1 MATIKELVS
10 NKKPTANILGINI
23 SLDDKNTINKKI
35 TDFLFGDKSHYIVT
49 PNPEII
55 LSAQN
60 DKIYKNIL
68 NNAAIAIAD
77 GFGIKLA
84 GFTYKLNIP
93 RITGADLL
101 NDLLRIA
108 NEKKQK
114 IAILNWEK
122 SLSNKEAIAGSIQNY
137 YPALNFKIFTS
148 KRKVDDR
155 TINNI
160 IAYGPKIIIVTLGA
174 PFQEKFI
181 FDNLHMFTS
190 ARLAIGVGGAFDF
203 FTGRIKRAP
212 KLLRFIGLEWLYRIF
227 QEKGPRKLWRLKRIY
242 NAVIIFSFKF
252 IIWRLKNNA
261 KKI

>member
-1 MATIKELVS
+1 MAKIKELVS
-10 NKKPTANILGINI
+10 NKKSTANILGINI
-23 SLDDKNTINKKI
+23 SLGDKNTINKKI
-35 TDFLFGDKSHYIVT
+35 TDFLFGDKSRYIVT

-55 LSAQN
+55 LYAQN

-101 NDLLRIA
+101 YDLLQIA

-114 IAILNWEK
+114 TAILNWKK
-122 SLSNKEAIAGSIQNY
+122 SLSNKRDIARSIKKL
-137 YPALNFKIFTS
+137 YPTLNFKIFTS
-148 KRKVDDR
+148 GRKVDNH
-155 TINNI
+155 TITNI
-160 IAYGPKIIIVTLGA
+160 SAYKPQIILTSLGA

-181 FDNLHMFTS
+181 FTNLNNFPS
-190 ARLAIGVGGAFDF
+190 ARLAIGIGGAFDF
-203 FTGRIKRAP
+203 FTGRLKRAP

-227 QEKGPRKLWRLKRIY
+227 QEKGRRKLWRLKRIY

-252 IIWRLKNNA
+252 IIWRF
-261 KKI
+261 KKR